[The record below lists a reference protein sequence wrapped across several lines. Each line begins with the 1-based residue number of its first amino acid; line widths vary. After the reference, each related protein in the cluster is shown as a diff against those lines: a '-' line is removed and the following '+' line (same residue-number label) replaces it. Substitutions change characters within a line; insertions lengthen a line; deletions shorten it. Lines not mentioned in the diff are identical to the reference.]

1 LQIDIAAHHI
11 DVTEPIRELVRER
24 SEHLLRF
31 FDGVSTLHV
40 TLTAEKERRIAE
52 VVANISHG
60 PPVVGK
66 AVAEDDVLAAIHDA
80 CEKVETQLRRHKD
93 RIRDHRERHGPA
105 RPAPADQGGA
115 EDEASLEDDEVSE
128 GHDSG

>member
-1 LQIDIAAHHI
+1 MQIDIAAHHM
-11 DVTEPIRELVRER
+11 DVTEPIRELIQER
-24 SEHLLRF
+24 AEHLLRF
-31 FDGVSTLHV
+31 FDGVATIHV

-60 PPVVGK
+60 PPAIGK
-66 AVAEDDVLAAIHDA
+66 AVTEDVRTAIHDA

-93 RIRDHRERHGPA
+93 KIRDHRDRRSPG
-105 RPAPADQGGA
+105 RPAPPGQAGG
-115 EDEASLEDDEVSE
+115 EPEGSPQDDERSE